1 MQVGRIEIHHLT
13 SEDSWYPS
21 SQCSQAAVKTS
32 NCCNVGRAIYGHM
45 THTWRTIKRSLTF
58 VPITK
63 NPKVHQSSNVRVPIS
78 NPILDNMPMV
88 VLQGLQLVF
97 QGKGH
102 ASNKR
107 QQGNC
112 NATQSMSVCDV
123 LEAST
128 RSQAQVLKVIV
139 HQVV

>member
-1 MQVGRIEIHHLT
+1 
-13 SEDSWYPS
+13 
-21 SQCSQAAVKTS
+21 
-32 NCCNVGRAIYGHM
+32 
-45 THTWRTIKRSLTF
+45 
-58 VPITK
+58 
-63 NPKVHQSSNVRVPIS
+63 
-78 NPILDNMPMV
+78 MPMV

-128 RSQAQVLKVIV
+128 RSQAQVPKVIV